1 MIEHLTATSTDGL
14 AIVLSPFLPDEAGR
28 VFELCQDPD
37 IQRWTTV
44 PSPYPMEAAVSFV
57 RDHTPPAWRQV
68 AEGTFALRDE
78 GPELVW
84 AVRLRGGP
92 LDGLWGSL
100 GLKRSRPNLAEI
112 GWWLGAGARGHGV
125 MRAAVA
131 KVLAVALD
139 PAGELRGEAVW
150 WFALEGNEASC
161 AIAQRTGFTFRGLV
175 TDSPYG
181 ETPLLAAVIHRGDPI
196 APVGGWPVI

>member
-1 MIEHLTATSTDGL
+1 VIEHLTTTSTDGL
-14 AIVLSPFLPDEAGR
+14 AMVLSPFLPAEAER

-44 PSPYPMEAAVSFV
+44 PSPYSMDDAVSYV
-57 RDHTPPAWRQV
+57 RDYTPPAWRQV
-68 AEGTFALRDE
+68 ADGTFSLRDE

-84 AVRLRGGP
+84 AVRLLGGP
-92 LDGLWGSL
+92 LEGLWGSL
-100 GLKRSRPNLAEI
+100 GLKRPKPGLTEI

-131 KVLAVALD
+131 KILEVAID
-139 PAGELRGEAVW
+139 PAGELKAQAVW
-150 WFALEGNEASC
+150 WFAMQGNEASC

-175 TDSPYG
+175 ADSPHG
-181 ETPLLAAVIHRGDPI
+181 PTPVLAAVIHQGDPI
-196 APVGGWPVI
+196 APVSGWPVA